1 MAACTVVRDRTAD
14 NQTDVDLARRV
25 LAGDRAAESE
35 LLATYRAIF
44 LGWSR
49 RTFRKGNRWTEDYAQ
64 VATIKLFKV
73 LNKYRPELSSFW
85 SWAHIVAK
93 SAIFTFISQQA
104 TERNDVSLDEL
115 MDDAMPALLGP
126 EEEYIFRR
134 VCEEVENLVP
144 EQRAA
149 VRGPYYDDLSDE
161 EVADRLHIPVR
172 RVCYRRK
179 QGKAVLRVR
188 LSDVLCMRI

>member
-14 NQTDVDLARRV
+14 NQTDVDLVRRTN
-25 LAGDRAAESE
+25 AGDRAAESE
-35 LLATYRAIF
+35 LLTKYRAIF
-44 LGWSR
+44 LGWACRS
-49 RTFRKGNRWTEDYAQ
+49 FRKGNRWTEDYAQ
-64 VATIKLFKV
+64 VATIKLHKV
-73 LNKYRPELSSFW
+73 LNGYRPDLSPFW

-93 SAIFTFISQQA
+93 SAIFNFISEQA
-104 TERNDVSLDEL
+104 SERNDVSLDEL
-115 MDDAMPALLGP
+115 MDEAEPALLGP
-126 EEEYIFRR
+126 EEEHIFRR
-134 VCEEVENLVP
+134 VREEVENLVP

-161 EVADRLHIPVR
+161 ELADRLHIPVR

-179 QGKAVLRVR
+179 QGKAVLRER